1 MRKDTDMSV
10 QHELDK
16 LDRQILNLLQ
26 SDATLPLKVVAE
38 QVGSSVATCQRRIQQ
53 MQQQGVIIKQVAMVN
68 PAAVGRSL
76 SVFVAV
82 EMEKQSPALQ
92 DMFMRSMDKEPDVM
106 SCYEISG
113 DYDYMLL
120 VHARDMADYHH
131 FTRRALT
138 ADNNVRGF
146 KSQFVMNFNKVETK
160 ITL

>member
-1 MRKDTDMSV
+1 MQIKVLGTGCANCKTTFKLIEDMAK
-10 QHELDK
+10 EK
-16 LDRQILNLLQ
+16 
-26 SDATLPLKVVAE
+26 
-38 QVGSSVATCQRRIQQ
+38 G
-53 MQQQGVIIKQVAMVN
+53 
-68 PAAVGRSL
+68 
-76 SVFVAV
+76 VAV

-92 DMFMRSMDKEPDVM
+92 DMFVRSMDKEPDVM

>member
-1 MRKDTDMSV
+1 M
-10 QHELDK
+10 HELDK
-16 LDRQILNLLQ
+16 LDREILNLLQ
-26 SDATLPLKVVAE
+26 SDATVPLKVLAE
-38 QVGSSVATCQRRIQQ
+38 QLNSSVATCQRRISRLQEE
-53 MQQQGVIIKQVAMVN
+53 GVITKQVVLVD

-76 SVFVAV
+76 SVFVMV
-82 EMEKQSPALQ
+82 EMASQSGALQ
-92 DMFMRSMDKEPDVM
+92 DAFVRSMDKEPDVAG
-106 SCYEISG
+106 CYEISG
-113 DYDYMLL
+113 ENDYMLL